1 VRTDHILFIASG
13 AFHLAKPSDLVPE
26 LQGRLPI
33 RVELSALKPADF
45 ARILT
50 EPDHSLVKQ
59 YQALLEV
66 EGVAVAFTDDGI
78 AAIADI
84 AFRVNETTENIGAR
98 RLHTLMEKLL
108 EDLLFESGLESAQAA
123 VQIDRVYV
131 DAKLSALSQDED
143 LSRYIL

>member
-1 VRTDHILFIASG
+1 
-13 AFHLAKPSDLVPE
+13 
-26 LQGRLPI
+26 LPI

-59 YQALLEV
+59 YQALLDV
-66 EGVAVAFTDDGI
+66 EGVAIEFTEDGI
-78 AAIADI
+78 AALADI

-108 EDLLFESGLESAQAA
+108 EDLLFESSVEN
-123 VQIDRVYV
+123 VQSTIQVDRVYV